1 MNRLFRKEAAEFI
14 GCGLSTLDRMERTGL
29 MDGTFYTF
37 GNRKIY
43 ITEKLEEWILN
54 GGELG
59 AYERKTGIAEKMG
72 ASPCR

>member
-1 MNRLFRKEAAEFI
+1 M
-14 GCGLSTLDRMERTGL
+14 GL

-43 ITEKLEEWILN
+43 ITDELDKWLLN

-59 AYERKTGIAEKMG
+59 AYERKHGIRAARG
-72 ASPCR
+72 